1 MNVRLRHSAL
11 HGQGGGPAS
20 RWASIVKVAVLALPV
35 TLALVTAC
43 GGRQEPVQLVTHEV
57 RPDTVPCS
65 VGPSWELPPV
75 VIGEKPEEADLLRL
89 AWCAEPEGS
98 GGMRLQLM
106 APQRRPLEVD
116 VPVTAP

>member
-1 MNVRLRHSAL
+1 MNVRPRHNTL
-11 HGQGGGPAS
+11 HGQGGVRDS
-20 RWASIVKVAVLALPV
+20 RGASIVEVVVLAFPV

-57 RPDTVPCS
+57 RPDTVPCA
-65 VGPSWELPPV
+65 VGPSWELPPL
-75 VIGEKPEEADLLRL
+75 VIGEKPEEADPLRL